1 MSPYRLTHQPALGV
15 LEWEPPMAFASSS
28 DMRRQTIAVIG
39 SGIAGMSA
47 AWLLS
52 QRHDVTVYE
61 KNARLGGHS
70 NTVTVKTSLGAT
82 PVDTGFIVFNDVT
95 YPNLLALLEHLRVDT
110 NISDMSFGVSLRGG
124 RTEYSSVGASAFL
137 CGGRNLMSP
146 RFWSMTMDLLR
157 FYRTAPLDLLRT
169 RDELISLG
177 EYLSQRRY
185 SEAFQR
191 DHLLPQAAA
200 IWSTSMSEIHNY
212 PACAFV
218 RFFENHGL
226 LKLTGRPQWRTVEGG
241 SGAYVEKLTANY
253 AERARLNAG
262 AVSIRRDGGGVW
274 VRDVQGR
281 TDRYDNVVI
290 ATHADEALAM
300 LEAPSAEEQALL
312 GAFRYARNRAVLHTD
327 TAFMPRRAP
336 LWASW
341 NYVGDHPDG
350 GCVVTYWMN
359 KLQNIASREQIFLT
373 LNPRVE
379 PRPETIL
386 YETSYDHPLFDAAA
400 IRAQE
405 HLWSLQGVRNTW
417 FCGAHFGAGF
427 HEDGLQA
434 GLAVAEQL
442 GGLRRPWTVTNES
455 GRIHLGAQPPAMAQ
469 AA

>member
-1 MSPYRLTHQPALGV
+1 
-15 LEWEPPMAFASSS
+15 MAFTSMAAT
-28 DMRRQTIAVIG
+28 RRKNIAVIG

-61 KNARLGGHS
+61 KNERLGGHS
-70 NTVTVKTSLGAT
+70 NTVMVNTSLGQT
-82 PVDTGFIVFNDVT
+82 PVDTGFIVFNDLT
-95 YPNLLALLEHLRVDT
+95 YPNLVALFEHLGVRT
-110 NISDMSFGVSLRGG
+110 KASDMSFGVSLNGG

-137 CGGRNLMSP
+137 AGGRNLMSP
-146 RFWSMTMDLLR
+146 RFWSMTLDLLR
-157 FYRTAPLDLLRT
+157 FYRHAPSDLAGA
-169 RDELISLG
+169 RDDLISLG
-177 EYLSQRRY
+177 EYLERRGY
-185 SEAFQR
+185 GDAFQR

-200 IWSTSMSEIHNY
+200 IWSASMAEIHHY

-226 LKLTGRPQWRTVEGG
+226 LKLKGRPEWRTVDGG
-241 SGAYVEKLTANY
+241 SRSYVEKLTAAY
-253 AERARLNAG
+253 AERVQLNAG
-262 AVSIRRDGGGVW
+262 AVSVRREAGAVW
-274 VRDVQGR
+274 VRDARGR
-281 TDRYDNVVI
+281 AERFDDIVI

-300 LEAPSAEEQALL
+300 LDDPSAEERALL
-312 GAFRYARNRAVLHTD
+312 GAFRYTKNRAVLHTD
-327 TAFMPRRAP
+327 RALMPRREP

-341 NYVGDHPDG
+341 NYVGDNPDG
-350 GCVVTYWMN
+350 GCVVSYWMN
-359 KLQNIASREQIFLT
+359 KLQRLGCTEQIFLT
-373 LNPRVE
+373 LNPRTM
-379 PRPETIL
+379 PRPESVL

-405 HLWSLQGVRNTW
+405 KLWSLQGVRNTW

-442 GGLRRPWTVTNES
+442 GGMRRPWRVAEES
-455 GRIHLGAQPPAMAQ
+455 GRIHLGAPPEQEAI